1 MGEYC
6 RHRPQLSTRGA
17 NGIDLTNW
25 TKTNSRETLMTPH
38 NHAKPGDYAE
48 AVLLPGD
55 PLRAKWIAETFFE
68 NARQVNAVRNCLG
81 FTGTWQGRPISVQA
95 TGMGQPSLSIYV
107 HELINTYGVKTL
119 IRVGTCGGLNA
130 KVKVRD
136 LVLAQAATTDSAIV
150 KDRFGPYNFAPI
162 ADFGLLRA
170 AAAKA
175 EAKNMRVHAGNMLSS
190 DIFYHIDGFA
200 GYDKL
205 PAHGVIGVE
214 MEAAALYTLAA
225 RFDVRA
231 LTICTMTDCL
241 ITHQE
246 ISADERQTSLKDMVA
261 VALDVAVGL

>member
-1 MGEYC
+1 
-6 RHRPQLSTRGA
+6 
-17 NGIDLTNW
+17 
-25 TKTNSRETLMTPH
+25 MTPH

-55 PLRAKWIAETFFE
+55 PLRAKWIAETFLD

-81 FTGTWQGRPISVQA
+81 FTGTWQGRPVSVQA

-107 HELINTYGVKTL
+107 HELINSYGVKTL

-130 KVKVRD
+130 RVKVRD
-136 LVLAQAATTDSAIV
+136 LVLAQAATTDSSIV
-150 KDRFGPYNFAPI
+150 RDRFGPYNYAPI

-170 AAAKA
+170 AAEKA
-175 EAKNMRVHAGNMLSS
+175 EQKGMRFHAGNMLSS
-190 DIFYHIDGFA
+190 DIFYHADGFA

-205 PAHGVIGVE
+205 PQHGVIGVE

-225 RFDVRA
+225 RFDVKA

-261 VALDVAVGL
+261 VALDVAVGI

>member
-1 MGEYC
+1 
-6 RHRPQLSTRGA
+6 
-17 NGIDLTNW
+17 
-25 TKTNSRETLMTPH
+25 MTPH
-38 NHAKPGDYAE
+38 NHAKVGDYAE

-68 NARQVNAVRNCLG
+68 NPRQVNAVRNCLG
-81 FTGTWQGRPISVQA
+81 FTGTWQDRPISVQA
-95 TGMGQPSLSIYV
+95 TGMGQPSLAIYV
-107 HELINTYGVKTL
+107 HELINVYGVKTL
-119 IRVGTCGGLNA
+119 IRVGTCGGLNT

-136 LVLAQAATTDSAIV
+136 LVLAQAASTDSSIV
-150 KDRFGPYNFAPI
+150 RERFAPYNFAPI

-175 EAKNMRVHAGNMLSS
+175 ESKGMRVHAGNMLSS
-190 DIFYHIDGFA
+190 DIFYHADGFA
-200 GYDKL
+200 GYGAL

-241 ITHQE
+241 ITKDE
-246 ISADERQTSLKDMVA
+246 ISADERQTSLKDMMA